1 MPTSMYNLCTIKC
14 KKKIASKKKRKNKT
28 LPLCAMTT
36 SSAARD
42 TVNTTEGTSSSP
54 SLPSLCL
61 SLLYPN
67 AQVYYFGEQVL
78 GLLAVEQANF
88 VLNASAP
95 SNIAVVVA
103 DAGNIHVLK
112 S

>member
-1 MPTSMYNLCTIKC
+1 MFKVHENQQ
-14 KKKIASKKKRKNKT
+14 KKYIQHRNILVSRLT
-28 LPLCAMTT
+28 
-36 SSAARD
+36 
-42 TVNTTEGTSSSP
+42 
-54 SLPSLCL
+54 
-61 SLLYPN
+61 LLYPN

-88 VLNASAP
+88 VLKASAP

>member
-1 MPTSMYNLCTIKC
+1 MYNLCTIKC

-61 SLLYPN
+61 TLLYPN

-88 VLNASAP
+88 VLKASAP
-95 SNIAVVVA
+95 SNIEVVVA

>member
-1 MPTSMYNLCTIKC
+1 MTSATDPPPPPSPPLLTS
-14 KKKIASKKKRKNKT
+14 IATAISIT
-28 LPLCAMTT
+28 TTTT
-36 SSAARD
+36 SSSYRL
-42 TVNTTEGTSSSP
+42 T
-54 SLPSLCL
+54 
-61 SLLYPN
+61 LLYPN

-88 VLNASAP
+88 VLKASAP
-95 SNIAVVVA
+95 SNIEVVVA

>member
-1 MPTSMYNLCTIKC
+1 M
-14 KKKIASKKKRKNKT
+14 KINRKNIYKYHI
-28 LPLCAMTT
+28 
-36 SSAARD
+36 
-42 TVNTTEGTSSSP
+42 SSSR
-54 SLPSLCL
+54 LT
-61 SLLYPN
+61 LLYPN

-95 SNIAVVVA
+95 SNIEVVVA

>member
-1 MPTSMYNLCTIKC
+1 MR
-14 KKKIASKKKRKNKT
+14 KKIASKEEKNKQKRNKT

-67 AQVYYFGEQVL
+67 APVS
-78 GLLAVEQANF
+78 VELS
-88 VLNASAP
+88 VLNEEDFEDDGEKIRERRRCPPPPSTISSRSAC
-95 SNIAVVVA
+95 
-103 DAGNIHVLK
+103 
-112 S
+112 